1 MSWILNLYHCS
12 NEKVSVS
19 HEQCQYRNVM
29 NRVDSLFYKREESS
43 LYVFLGL
50 FVLHISTSTLCPVE
64 RSPGRVPG
72 VGSSR
77 EQVDCFD
84 EQRELF
90 LIPALSSAPASSA
103 GLYGSANSLPGL
115 HLRILLLLQLG
126 IHLLHLYIHTKNN
139 VSGTDG
145 SCVPYLHAVPCQCVV
160 VSTCFSNAT
169 LPSSFEPD
177 ANPSFRDCRLEII
190 QWESLS
196 EFNSRFV

>member
-1 MSWILNLYHCS
+1 MS
-12 NEKVSVS
+12 SVNKT
-19 HEQCQYRNVM
+19 CKYRNVM

-126 IHLLHLYIHTKNN
+126 IHLLHLYIHTKQCQWYRWKLCTIFTC
-139 VSGTDG
+139 GAMPMCG
-145 SCVPYLHAVPCQCVV
+145 GLYLLLQRYLA
-160 VSTCFSNAT
+160 
-169 LPSSFEPD
+169 L
-177 ANPSFRDCRLEII
+177 L
-190 QWESLS
+190 L
-196 EFNSRFV
+196 

>member
-1 MSWILNLYHCS
+1 MS
-12 NEKVSVS
+12 SVNKT
-19 HEQCQYRNVM
+19 CKYRNVM

-90 LIPALSSAPASSA
+90 FIPAFSSAPASSA
-103 GLYGSANSLPGL
+103 GLYGSADSLPGL

-145 SCVPYLHAVPCQCVV
+145 SCVPHLHPVIMPMCCGL
-160 VSTCFSNAT
+160 STCFSTAT